1 MQKNKAISYI
11 NVNSV
16 RGLII
21 LLRLEIDKKVDDKM
35 KVLREQLNKQIE
47 INESYEKVLM
57 TSAMLDELISKYY
70 DGLSGG
76 NVLSQS

>member
-21 LLRLEIDKKVDDKM
+21 LLRLEIDEKVDDKM

-47 INESYEKVLM
+47 INESYEKVLT